1 MQFNKGIL
9 QIINTLCF
17 LIAFFAL
24 MGSINK
30 PSGYLPDSLIY
41 QSSLFGLCA
50 VYLFNYWAL
59 KHGEQKTTSTIS
71 GVINIAAAALF
82 LLGMST
88 KSAGGGVGYLLVIFQ
103 LLPLIGTPIYLGNR
117 A

>member
-1 MQFNKGIL
+1 MKLNKGVLKIV
-9 QIINTLCF
+9 NALCF
-17 LIAFFAL
+17 LIAFLAL

-30 PSGYLPDSLIY
+30 PSDYLPDSLIY
-41 QSSLFGLCA
+41 QGSLFGLCA
-50 VYLFNYWAL
+50 AYLFNYWVL
-59 KHGEQKTTSTIS
+59 QYDEQKSTSTIS
-71 GVINIAAAALF
+71 GAINVAAAALF

-103 LLPLIGTPIYLGNR
+103 LLPLIGTPIYLGKK